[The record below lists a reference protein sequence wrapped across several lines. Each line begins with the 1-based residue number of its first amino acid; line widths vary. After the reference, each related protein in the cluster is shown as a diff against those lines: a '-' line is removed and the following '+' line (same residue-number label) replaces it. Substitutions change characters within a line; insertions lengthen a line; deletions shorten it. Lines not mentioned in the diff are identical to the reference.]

1 MDDAEWSFKGVTLI
15 EGYTDLNLFVEKRI
29 YTEETKCNLR
39 EEIVILNLSVILILS
54 LVDEIPSDEKR
65 NSFRLF

>member
-39 EEIVILNLSVILILS
+39 EEIVTLNLSVILRLS